1 MIILLKKDA
10 EQSQVENLLTLLRM
24 KNITPSVS
32 VGQMQTL
39 IGCVGDVAHIDP
51 GLIEALDV
59 VESVQRIQEPYKAA
73 NRKFHP
79 EPSVIDCSGVKVGGG
94 HFGVIAGPCSVESE
108 EQVVTIARAVKAAG
122 ADMLR
127 GGAFKP
133 RTSPYAFQ
141 GLGKQGIEFLMT
153 AKKETGLPVVTELM
167 NFDVID
173 LFNDVD
179 VIQIGARNMQNFDLL
194 KEVGAHTQKPVLRR
208 VRDGLRQPERNPL
221 RARHPYVRD
230 GDAQH
235 ARPRGG
241 ADDPQALAPADHR
254 GSLAR
259 DGLRAP
265 RGSRLRGGGGHR
277 RGRSHHRGPQ
287 RPAAREVRRRAVPD
301 ARDVRGDDEKGK
313 CGEGV
318 EAMKDIKEI
327 RKEINGIDEELVR
340 LFRRRLEI
348 VEEVAQSKRERRAPV
363 LDPARERE
371 ILYRV
376 AGEVGPEYENGARLL
391 FSTLFGISRARQRA
405 ALGGPSKLVDDIRQA
420 ADAGGTFPTRTLVA
434 CPGTE
439 GAYAQQA
446 TSLVFPL
453 PTILYFDGFENVFSA
468 VEKDLCPYG
477 ILPIENSAAGSVA
490 PVYDAMVRHRFHI
503 VKALRLRINHV
514 LLVTPGTKMEDIK
527 EISSHPHAL
536 AQCGEFLRA
545 HPTWQQ
551 VPQTNTAVAAKALG
565 RSRQKNRAVIAS
577 RACAELYGLDVL
589 QENISNTAVN
599 YTRFICISKNL
610 EIYPDANKFSIMMS
624 LPHRPGSLNTI
635 ISKFAAINVNLT
647 KLESRPVPGMDFEF
661 RFTFDFEASPR
672 DPNVLAL
679 LAELAA
685 DPEIEHFTFLGAYAE
700 A

>member
-1 MIILLKKDA
+1 
-10 EQSQVENLLTLLRM
+10 
-24 KNITPSVS
+24 
-32 VGQMQTL
+32 
-39 IGCVGDVAHIDP
+39 
-51 GLIEALDV
+51 
-59 VESVQRIQEPYKAA
+59 
-73 NRKFHP
+73 
-79 EPSVIDCSGVKVGGG
+79 
-94 HFGVIAGPCSVESE
+94 
-108 EQVVTIARAVKAAG
+108 
-122 ADMLR
+122 
-127 GGAFKP
+127 
-133 RTSPYAFQ
+133 
-141 GLGKQGIEFLMT
+141 
-153 AKKETGLPVVTELM
+153 
-167 NFDVID
+167 
-173 LFNDVD
+173 
-179 VIQIGARNMQNFDLL
+179 
-194 KEVGAHTQKPVLRR
+194 
-208 VRDGLRQPERNPL
+208 
-221 RARHPYVRD
+221 
-230 GDAQH
+230 
-235 ARPRGG
+235 
-241 ADDPQALAPADHR
+241 
-254 GSLAR
+254 
-259 DGLRAP
+259 
-265 RGSRLRGGGGHR
+265 
-277 RGRSHHRGPQ
+277 
-287 RPAAREVRRRAVPD
+287 
-301 ARDVRGDDEKGK
+301 
-313 CGEGV
+313 
-318 EAMKDIKEI
+318 MKDITEI
-327 RKEINGIDEELVR
+327 RKEINDIDEELVK

-348 VEEVAQSKRERRAPV
+348 VEDVAKSKRERRAPV

-371 ILYRV
+371 ILSRV
-376 AGEVGPEYENGARLL
+376 AGEVGPDYENGARLL
-391 FSTLFGISRARQRA
+391 FSTLFGISRARQRT
-405 ALGGPSKLVDDIRQA
+405 ALGGPSKLVDDIRA
-420 ADAGGTFPTRTLVA
+420 ACEAGGTFPTRTLVA

-453 PTILYFDGFENVFSA
+453 PTILYFSGFENVFSA

-514 LLVTPGTKMEDIK
+514 LLVVPGTKLEDIT

-551 VPQTNTAVAAKALG
+551 IPQTNTAVAAKELG
-565 RSRQKNRAVIAS
+565 RTRQRNRAVIAS

-610 EIYPDANKFSIMMS
+610 EIYPDANKFSVMMS
-624 LPHRPGSLNTI
+624 LPHRPGSLNAI